1 MKKNEIRKTK
11 CETISKHKKE
21 NSKRLRLRF
30 FSFWISNLFR
40 ISSFGFRISDLKRE
54 GSMTG
59 DFLPGKL
66 SIERGT
72 AKDYESLSRFH
83 YIAGRPGTWAGVWVA
98 RYQDDL
104 RTALSPGTPAC
115 SEHSRTEEGRGG
127 GLAIPTNRVVA
138 IAVLSWSPL
147 GCTARD
153 TVLNLRRFE
162 MKERAKW
169 LNKNVRTISRVVVHP
184 QFRGVGLGS
193 HLVRQI
199 LEEAPTRYVETI
211 AAMGKVHPFF
221 EKAGMRRIQHDGE
234 KAYFIFD
241 RGK

>member
-1 MKKNEIRKTK
+1 M
-11 CETISKHKKE
+11 
-21 NSKRLRLRF
+21 L
-30 FSFWISNLFR
+30 
-40 ISSFGFRISDLKRE
+40 
-54 GSMTG
+54 G

-66 SIERGT
+66 VIERGT

-83 YIAGRPGTWAGVWVA
+83 YIAGRPGTWAEVWVV
-98 RYQDDL
+98 RYKDEGGRMPSTGL
-104 RTALSPGTPAC
+104 RPGKDETKSNNPD
-115 SEHSRTEEGRGG
+115 SFSSFSLHPSSFNSR
-127 GLAIPTNRVVA
+127 IVA

-162 MKERAKW
+162 RRERAKW
-169 LNKNVRTISRVVVHP
+169 INENMRTISRVVVHP

-193 HLVRQI
+193 QLVRKI
-199 LEEAPTRYVETI
+199 LEEAPTRYIETI

-241 RGK
+241 RKGQEIPRLCRGVALRREDQ

>member
-1 MKKNEIRKTK
+1 LDFE
-11 CETISKHKKE
+11 
-21 NSKRLRLRF
+21 F
-30 FSFWISNLFR
+30 VSNFE
-40 ISSFGFRISDLKRE
+40 FRISDLTK
-54 GSMTG
+54 GGIMTG
-59 DFLPGKL
+59 DFLPGTL

-72 AKDYESLSRFH
+72 PKDYESLSRFH

-98 RYQDDL
+98 RYD
-104 RTALSPGTPAC
+104 
-115 SEHSRTEEGRGG
+115 EERDKGQGG
-127 GLAIPTNRVVA
+127 KGQGEELNVSSFSLQPSAFSSRVVA

-147 GCTARD
+147 GCTAR
-153 TVLNLRRFE
+153 TTALNLGCFDK
-162 MKERAKW
+162 KERASW

-193 HLVRQI
+193 QLVRKI

-221 EKAGMRRIQHDGE
+221 EKAGMQRIAHEGE

-241 RGK
+241 REGEIRNPKPEIRNKS